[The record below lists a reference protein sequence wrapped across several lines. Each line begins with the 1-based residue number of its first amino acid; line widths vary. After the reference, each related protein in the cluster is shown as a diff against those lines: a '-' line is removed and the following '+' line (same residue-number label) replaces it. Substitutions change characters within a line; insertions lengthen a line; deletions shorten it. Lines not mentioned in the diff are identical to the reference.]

1 MTTYQFKQV
10 DVFTARPF
18 FGNPVAVVLGADDI
32 SAEEM
37 QRIAAWTNLSE
48 TTFVLHPS
56 TPAADYR
63 LRIFTTT
70 RELPF
75 AGHPTVG
82 SAHAVLES
90 GFVSGEPSKLRQECI
105 AGILPLTVE
114 GSGPERQIFVQ
125 APEAKIRQRRGDE
138 AEALSA
144 ALGARVVAQPGPLAI
159 DVGPVWLI
167 ARLEDSDAVRR
178 LQPDGAALAR
188 LTRELQVGGVTV
200 FSLGAEN
207 GDGAA
212 AHVRSFALEAGIIE
226 DPVCGS
232 GNAGVAAYLNQTGL
246 LERTGDCYLASQ
258 GTELG
263 RDGHVFVRVHDNG
276 RRIEI
281 GGCAVTAIDGTITV

>member
-1 MTTYQFKQV
+1 MPSYQFKQV

-18 FGNPVAVVLGADDI
+18 FGNPVAVVLGADEID
-32 SAEEM
+32 AVEM

-48 TTFVLHPS
+48 TTFVLRP
-56 TPAADYR
+56 TTLEADYR

-82 SAHAVLES
+82 SAHAALES
-90 GFVSGEPSKLRQECI
+90 GFLSGEPSRLRQECI

-125 APEAKIRQRRGDE
+125 APKAKIRQRRGDE
-138 AEALSA
+138 AEALAA
-144 ALGARVVAQPGPLAI
+144 ALGAGVVAEPAPLAI

-167 ARLEDSDAVRR
+167 AQLEDTDAVRG
-178 LQPDGAALAR
+178 LQPDAAALAR
-188 LTRELQVGGVTV
+188 LSRELQVDGVTI
-200 FSLGAEN
+200 FSLGSEN
-207 GDGAA
+207 GAA
-212 AHVRSFALEAGIIE
+212 AHVRSFALEAGIVE

-232 GNAGVAAYLNQTGL
+232 GNASVGAYLAETGL
-246 LERTGDCYLASQ
+246 LERTGDCYVASQ

-263 RDGHVFVRVHDNG
+263 RDGQVFVRIHENG

-281 GGCAVTAIDGTITV
+281 GGCAVTAIDGTIRL